1 MCILAISVKV
11 AIDSLENL
19 TIKRIFLQNFFRVLF
34 DIIETSIAVASWKQL
49 NEILEIILNE

>member
-19 TIKRIFLQNFFRVLF
+19 TIKRIFLRNFFRVVF
-34 DIIETSIAVASWKQL
+34 DINRNKHRSGF
-49 NEILEIILNE
+49 LEAPE

>member
-11 AIDSLENL
+11 AIDSLKNL
-19 TIKRIFLQNFFRVLF
+19 TIKRIFLRNFFRVLF
-34 DIIETSIAVASWKQL
+34 DITETSIAVASSKQL